1 MDNASMNPELISSK
15 KELVIQPQLVNLSG
29 IRYDEKGNSFK
40 GANTL
45 GKAASN
51 RDDQVLYLKQ
61 RLNMFLEV
69 LDSIDPEHTDL
80 EDIDRL
86 IGMIDD
92 LEMKV
97 DQFKK

>member
-1 MDNASMNPELISSK
+1 LSIVAEFGTMIEEILI
-15 KELVIQPQLVNLSG
+15 
-29 IRYDEKGNSFK
+29 K

-61 RLNMFLEV
+61 RLGMFLEV

-80 EDIDRL
+80 DDIDRL
-86 IGMIDD
+86 IQMIDD